1 MTIDD
6 KKLLAFLAPQMRDHG
21 GQVQLDADLWIL
33 FAVAASDEEGN
44 AIARWLL
51 DGTSFANDSGPSED
65 DQWTLY
71 YVHSPDRAEAI
82 HWLEDLQATRSGRIR
97 PPSPAQRALIEELG
111 PSRMPH
117 RVAQKLVELHERGE
131 LSAGV
136 VQDPLLVRTLLDRL
150 HFKDTLFM
158 SALHSLLSHHLVD
171 LIVLLQQMLAE
182 NIELEDELGGNRT
195 LSRDPFEQKG
205 QIAAADIRNQLTRF
219 NVINPLDQQTNT
231 VVTNPY
237 AAFMDVII
245 EGDKVTATIAGNI
258 VMLPR
263 DTFLEAIRTVRRNL
277 YRGAEFNKIDTQVP
291 WMRDEIA
298 HSFRFIKQRLD
309 AKRDVPS
316 MDALYMLERAVELV
330 A

>member
-6 KKLLAFLAPQMRDHG
+6 KKLLAFLAPQMRDYG
-21 GQVQLDADLWIL
+21 GKVQLDADLWIL
-33 FAVAASDEEGN
+33 FAVKVDDEDGN
-44 AIARWLL
+44 ATARWLL
-51 DGTSFANDSGPSED
+51 DGTRFANDSGPSED

-71 YVHSPDRAEAI
+71 YVNGADKAEAI

-97 PPSPAQRALIEELG
+97 PASPAARALMEELG

-117 RVAQKLVELHERGE
+117 RTAQKLVELHERGE

-136 VQDPLLVRTLLDRL
+136 VNDPILVRTLVDRL

-158 SALHSLLSHHLVD
+158 SALHSLLSNHLVD
-171 LIVLLQQMLAE
+171 LIVLLEQLLAE
-182 NIELEDELGGNRT
+182 GVELEDELGGSRT
-195 LSRDPFEQKG
+195 LSRDPFEKKG
-205 QIAAADIRNQLTRF
+205 QIAAADIRNLLTRF

-231 VVTNPY
+231 VVKNPY
-237 AAFMDVII
+237 AAFMDVIL

-263 DTFLEAIRTVRRNL
+263 DTFLEAIRSVRRHL
-277 YRGAEFNKIDTQVP
+277 YRGSEFSRIDTQVP

-309 AKRDVPS
+309 AKRDIPS
-316 MDALYMLERAVELV
+316 MDALYMLERAVES
-330 A
+330 